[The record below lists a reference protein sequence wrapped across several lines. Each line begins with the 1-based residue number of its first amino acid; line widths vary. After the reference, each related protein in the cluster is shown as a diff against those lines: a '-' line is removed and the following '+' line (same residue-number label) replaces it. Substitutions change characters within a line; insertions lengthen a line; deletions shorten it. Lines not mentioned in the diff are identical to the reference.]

1 MKILLLNYEYPPLG
15 GGAGVCSKY
24 HAEGLAVLGHDIT
37 ILTAW
42 FDGEQTNED
51 FDNLKIIRVKSIRKF
66 IHRSDPVEML
76 SWVFKAKKYFKQ
88 NLSNYNFDVCLANF
102 AIPGGLVA
110 EFIKKKYK
118 IPFVIISHGQDV
130 PWFFPKQL
138 LFYHSVLYLKLC
150 SLFRN
155 SLRNILLTESMKS
168 SVDKLVGKK
177 KISKNVIIPNG
188 CNTDFFK
195 PEYSLRS
202 RDFKIIFVGRLRE
215 QKDPMIFL
223 KAVKVL
229 SDRKLPF
236 TATIIGDGPMRNEI
250 ENYILKNQL
259 DNIVKVIGWVDK
271 NKMLQEY
278 QNSSL
283 LVSTSLDE
291 GMSIALLEALS
302 SGLYVIATPASGNR
316 EMISEKVN
324 GEIVQFKAHNK
335 LADSIEYFYKH
346 RFLNGYITPDEFLDK
361 FREKYSWKNI
371 VDEYDK
377 LLRSLFS

>member
-150 SLFRN
+150 SLFRY